1 MNGKNWKESSRLS
14 KFYFPGGREVACSQ
28 PPGKYIP
35 DSREVFL
42 HTRRPD
48 NILHI
53 HHRPPARPPPS
64 NNDNAN
70 KNTTIKHDDGLG
82 RALRL
87 HCGRRNKKNGL
98 EEDEGGDNNEE
109 EGGGEMRSHRNA
121 VIVLGTTTGDFD
133 QRNAGATGTVAAEA
147 AITIVVRRWPR
158 DGRRRLTTALRQQ
171 SSAEGARAIRRSRPS
186 CITTTQTTPYSRS
199 LRRLTSATATHAL
212 PTLSGGAS
220 SRWRCTGYRGT
231 GTTRADRRDGER
243 RRRDVGDGTAGR
255 DDDNDVDV
263 PVIVVNVLA
272 GEGCGQRRRR

>member
-1 MNGKNWKESSRLS
+1 MNGKNRKKSFRLS
-14 KFYFPGGREVACSQ
+14 KFYFPGSRKVACSR
-28 PPGKYIP
+28 PPRKYIP
-35 DSREVFL
+35 DSLEVFL

-64 NNDNAN
+64 KNDNAN

-82 RALRL
+82 RTLRL

-98 EEDEGGDNNEE
+98 EEDEGGDDDEE
-109 EGGGEMRSHRNA
+109 EGGGEMRSRRNA

-133 QRNAGATGTVAAEA
+133 QRNAGATATVAADA
-147 AITIVVRRWPR
+147 AITIVVRRRPR
-158 DGRRRLTTALRQQ
+158 DGRRRLTTASRQQ

-186 CITTTQTTPYSRS
+186 CITTTQTTPYSGS

-231 GTTRADRRDGER
+231 GTTQADRRDGER
-243 RRRDVGDGTAGR
+243 RRRDVGNGTAGQ
-255 DDDNDVDV
+255 DEDNGVDV
-263 PVIVVNVLA
+263 AIIVINVLA
-272 GEGCGQRRRR
+272 GGVCGQQRGR